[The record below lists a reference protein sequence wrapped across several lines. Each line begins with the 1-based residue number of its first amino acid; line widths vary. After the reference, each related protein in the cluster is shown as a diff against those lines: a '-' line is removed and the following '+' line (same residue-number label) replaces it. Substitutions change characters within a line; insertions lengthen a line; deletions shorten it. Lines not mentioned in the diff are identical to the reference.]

1 MYRRTVFG
9 IIIVLVLSLGLLSTA
24 SAHAELVSS
33 DPAAGAKLTAGPAK
47 VTLVFSEEI
56 DEQGS
61 SFTITDAKKATVGT
75 GKLDLNDLDHK
86 TLSGT
91 LSSGVGDGV
100 YTVAWDVITSDD
112 KAEESGTFTFAV
124 NADPGPQPTAKPEEG
139 EATAAPTVAANPTAT
154 TRPTTAAA
162 GAAQPTTAATVQPT
176 ATSAGGTNPTN
187 LPRTGGNES
196 NLFGFA
202 LLAAVMLLAGGVA
215 LYRSRARTR

>member
-1 MYRRTVFG
+1 MNRRTVLGF
-9 IIIVLVLSLGLLSTA
+9 IIVLALSLGLLSTA
-24 SAHAELVSS
+24 LAHAKLVSS
-33 DPAAGAKLTAGPAK
+33 DPAAGAKLTAAPAK

-61 SFTITDAKKATVGT
+61 SFTVTDAKKATVGS

-86 TLSGT
+86 TLTGT
-91 LSSGVGDGV
+91 LNAGVGDGV

-112 KAEESGTFTFAV
+112 KAEESGTFTFGV
-124 NADPGPQPTAKPEEG
+124 NADPGPQPTAEAEER
-139 EATAAPTVAANPTAT
+139 EATAAPTAAANPTAT

-176 ATSAGGTNPTN
+176 AAAGGASPGNLPNTGDSGTN
-187 LPRTGGNES
+187 LS
-196 NLFGFA
+196 GFA

-215 LYRSRARTR
+215 LYRSRVRMR